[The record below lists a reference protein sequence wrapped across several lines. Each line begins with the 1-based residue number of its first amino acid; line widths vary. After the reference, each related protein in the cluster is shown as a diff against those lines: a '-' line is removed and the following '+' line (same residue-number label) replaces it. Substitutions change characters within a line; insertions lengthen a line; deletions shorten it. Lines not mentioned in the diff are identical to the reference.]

1 MEVQV
6 IRYEFATGEVVHVEI
21 DGEIAAFIRKSR
33 RKEHASNERSRY
45 HTEFSIDSADSRCAQ
60 LISHK
65 TPDNYMIELENR
77 QQLSTNIAQLS
88 DVQRERLLML
98 SDGRSISEIARL
110 QCVAYNSVKSSIHA
124 ARQKIRKNF

>member
-1 MEVQV
+1 MEAQV
-6 IRYEFATGEVVHVEI
+6 IRYEFATGEVVYVEI
-21 DGEIAAFIRKSR
+21 DREVAEFIRESR

-45 HTEFSIDSADSRCAQ
+45 HAAFSIDSNDPRCAQ
-60 LISHK
+60 LVSHK
-65 TPDNYMIELENR
+65 TPDDHMIELESR
-77 QQLSTNIAQLS
+77 QQLLAGITQLS

-124 ARQKIRKNF
+124 TRQKIRKIF